1 LRKDIRKFIR
11 ECEVCQRNKTKNLKP
26 AGALQPLPIPS
37 KVWVDISMDFI
48 KGLPLSKG
56 YNVIMMIVDKFSK
69 YSNFIPMTYP
79 YTTTT
84 VAKAFM
90 KNIFKLYD
98 IP

>member
-1 LRKDIRKFIR
+1 
-11 ECEVCQRNKTKNLKP
+11 
-26 AGALQPLPIPS
+26 
-37 KVWVDISMDFI
+37 MDFI

-84 VAKAFM
+84 IAKAFM